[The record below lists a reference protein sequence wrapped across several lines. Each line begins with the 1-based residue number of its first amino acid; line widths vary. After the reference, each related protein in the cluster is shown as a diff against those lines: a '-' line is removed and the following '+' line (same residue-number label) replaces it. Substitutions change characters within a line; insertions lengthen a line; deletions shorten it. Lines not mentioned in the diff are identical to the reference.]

1 MKIGLVPMSA
11 KPYHLGHHMLVQL
24 AALGDA
30 SDAAVEG
37 APEND
42 EVFVLVSYTSRGTK
56 PGTKKSGGKE
66 RPIPGE
72 TPIFGEDMKYIWETL
87 LIPNLEFPSNV
98 TVLTPADG
106 ILPSPITSVH
116 KVLESLHRAREAD
129 DDSVTL
135 PYIGVTVDP
144 SETVITVY
152 SDIDDID
159 QNYPDSLMN
168 KLYPGSFGTGI
179 MKFGIPRSS
188 TVEIS
193 GTKMRKMLCNGDKA
207 GFLPMLP
214 PLPSDV
220 AEEVFNTLSTSAI
233 RSCPRSDWSSVSEG
247 LIRNLVR
254 FML

>member
-1 MKIGLVPMSA
+1 MRIGLVPMSA

-30 SDAAVEG
+30 SDAAIEE

-56 PGTKKSGGKE
+56 PGIKKSGGKE

-116 KVLESLHRAREAD
+116 KVLEALHVAREAGAP
-129 DDSVTL
+129 SVTL
-135 PYIGVTVDP
+135 PYIGATVNP
-144 SETVITVY
+144 EETVITVY

-159 QNYPDSLMN
+159 QNYPESLMN
-168 KLYPGSFGTGI
+168 KLYPGSFGTAI
-179 MKFGIPRSS
+179 MKFGVPRSS

-193 GTKMRKMLCNGDKA
+193 GTKMRKMLCNGDKE

-214 PLPSDV
+214 PLPRDI
-220 AEEVFNTLSTSAI
+220 AEAVFDTLSTSAI
-233 RSCPRSDWSSVSEG
+233 RLCPRSEWSSVSER